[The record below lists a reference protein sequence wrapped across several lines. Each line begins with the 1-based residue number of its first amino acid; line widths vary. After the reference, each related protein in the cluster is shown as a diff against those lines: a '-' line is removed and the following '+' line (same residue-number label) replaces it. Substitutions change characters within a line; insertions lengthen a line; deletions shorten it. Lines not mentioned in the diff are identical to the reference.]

1 MALRA
6 ASNEAFRAKVRA
18 RHKSVHRSTA
28 RCGNECQANSIPCRL
43 CTVRISVFRQF
54 RPCSCDWSASPVRP
68 SAAFR
73 RRSIRPYKITS
84 TWTDGRTTTEF
95 TEIQPNANLPAT
107 RFAKPAPARP
117 IWSSTRQ
124 PRFLCRRN
132 ETSRISATISR
143 IRPKHNPLKNREK
156 VTRLVSSS

>member
-1 MALRA
+1 MGSMALRA

-107 RFAKPAPARP
+107 RFAKPLRRDRYGLQRVSHAFFVAEMRRVAFLRQFPESGR
-117 IWSSTRQ
+117 ST
-124 PRFLCRRN
+124 
-132 ETSRISATISR
+132 T
-143 IRPKHNPLKNREK
+143 H
-156 VTRLVSSS
+156 